1 MKKQTLLSLLALIAS
16 SVLFSFST
24 FRGGDSYTIH
34 LNNKQL
40 VQHYVASK
48 EATPKISLDQNG
60 NDKLSVF
67 YSECGKIGQSRKLTL
82 KDQQDNVLKEW
93 SFENV
98 TGEHTPMICSTTEIL
113 MANKNKANALKLY
126 YSSREV
132 SKERL
137 LVNINL
143 GATSARK

>member
-1 MKKQTLLSLLALIAS
+1 MKKQALLSLQALIVCSA
-16 SVLFSFST
+16 LFSFST

-34 LNNKQL
+34 VNNKQL
-40 VQHYVASK
+40 VQYYVASK
-48 EATPKISLDQNG
+48 EATPKISLDQNA

-93 SFENV
+93 SFANV
-98 TGEHTPMICSTTEIL
+98 TGEHTAMICNSKEIFT
-113 MANKNKANALKLY
+113 ANKNKVNSLKLY

-137 LVNINL
+137 LVTIDL
-143 GATSARK
+143 GNTSAKR